1 MKVPKPL
8 VSPMKFMLKLSI
20 PITYVFMMVGALF
33 AVVSLMKLE
42 WAMLLFSLAF
52 IGFAV
57 FHRFYCFRILDS
69 IERTG
74 TTYKWRW
81 KIDKT

>member
-1 MKVPKPL
+1 MKIPKPL
-8 VSPMKFMLKLSI
+8 VAPMTFMLKLSI
-20 PITYVFMMVGALF
+20 PVTYVFMGVGVLF
-33 AVVSLMKLE
+33 AVISVIKLE

-52 IGFAV
+52 IGFAIL
-57 FHRFYCFRILDS
+57 HRFYCIRMLDS